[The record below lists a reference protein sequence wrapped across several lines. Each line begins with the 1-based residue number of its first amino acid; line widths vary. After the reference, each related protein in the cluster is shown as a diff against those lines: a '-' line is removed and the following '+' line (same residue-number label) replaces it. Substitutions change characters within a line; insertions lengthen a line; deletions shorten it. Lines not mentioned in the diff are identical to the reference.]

1 MSAKKR
7 NNNKTTYAN
16 DRHWVKME
24 MRKEDAMKRRY
35 DEEGK
40 IRIRRE
46 EKGGGYDSFVID

>member
-1 MSAKKR
+1 
-7 NNNKTTYAN
+7 
-16 DRHWVKME
+16 
-24 MRKEDAMKRRY
+24 MKRRY